1 MWINGTATTRSSATV
16 GAYLTGRSVLQ
27 FGQNLI
33 MPGQLHDESGLWFE
47 PLRFGKQIG
56 IERYLKDSR
65 LAVAIG
71 APLQRL

>member
-1 MWINGTATTRSSATV
+1 M
-16 GAYLTGRSVLQ
+16 Q